1 MGTDKKTTLR
11 CAVSEST
18 AERLRAIAEETGE
31 PVGDV
36 VDFIVTEYVKGQESG
51 DS

>member
-1 MGTDKKTTLR
+1 M
-11 CAVSEST
+11 SEST

-31 PVGDV
+31 SVGDV
-36 VDFIVTEYVKGQESG
+36 VDFIVTEYVKGQEGG